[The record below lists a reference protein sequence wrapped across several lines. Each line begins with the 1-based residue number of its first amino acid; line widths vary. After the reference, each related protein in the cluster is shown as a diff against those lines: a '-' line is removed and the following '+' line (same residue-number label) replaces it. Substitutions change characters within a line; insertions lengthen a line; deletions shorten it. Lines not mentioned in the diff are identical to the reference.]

1 MQVGTGYFFDSRNRQ
16 MTALNGAAQRLQ
28 TQLATGKRLLAPS
41 DDPVATGRLARMSIT
56 QADQKQYAQN
66 VKLAGSLLAQSDS
79 TLASVSNNL
88 KRANEL
94 AIRAGN
100 ETLNAENRAAIA
112 AELDAMLDDM
122 FSLANMRDVR
132 GNALF
137 GGSADGDAYSR
148 APNGTISFAGQ
159 GEAPPVPIGAGVN
172 ISATDSGPRV
182 FEGFSMGGAPSDLF
196 KVIGDLAAALR
207 PGGSPDAATLKAN
220 IARAN
225 EGIGKAAERIDTSR
239 SSIGARAARLE
250 IEGDRLAQAAVD
262 NEIERGDIEGVDV
275 QTAVVELQ
283 KTMLA
288 LEATQ
293 ASFAKLSQL
302 SLFDYIR

>member
-28 TQLATGKRLLAPS
+28 TQLATGKKLLAPS
-41 DDPVATGRLARMSIT
+41 DDPVATGRLARMSIA
-56 QADQKQYAQN
+56 QADQSQYAQN
-66 VKLAGSLLAQSDS
+66 VKLAGSLLAQSDT
-79 TLASVSNNL
+79 TLEGVSNNL

-100 ETLNAENRAAIA
+100 ETLSAENRAAIA
-112 AELDAMLDDM
+112 VELEAMLEDM
-122 FSLANMRDVR
+122 LSLANTTDLR

-137 GGSADGDAYSR
+137 GGSADGPAYAR
-148 APNGTISFAGQ
+148 APDGTIRFAGQ
-159 GEAPPVPIGAGVN
+159 GEAPPVPIGAGVA
-172 ISATDSGPRV
+172 IAATDSGPRV
-182 FEGFSMGGAPSDLF
+182 FEGFTVGGNPSDLF
-196 KVIGDLAAALR
+196 KVVGDLAAALK
-207 PGGSPDAATLKAN
+207 PGGSPDTAALRTALDQ
-220 IARAN
+220 AR
-225 EGIGKAAERIDTSR
+225 EGIGKAAERIDTGR

-262 NEIERGDIEGVDV
+262 NEIERSEIEGVDV
-275 QTAVVELQ
+275 QSAVVELQ

-293 ASFAKLSQL
+293 ASFSKLSQL

>member
-16 MTALNGAAQRLQ
+16 MGALNGLAQRLQ
-28 TQLATGKRLLAPS
+28 TQLATGSKLLAPS
-41 DDPVATGRLARMSIT
+41 DDPVATGRLARLSIA

-66 VKLAGSLLAQSDS
+66 VKLASSLLAQTDS
-79 TLASVSNNL
+79 TLESISNNL

-100 ETLNAENRAAIA
+100 ETLSPENRAAIA

-122 FSLANMRDVR
+122 LSLANTTDLR

-137 GGSADGDAYSR
+137 GGSADGPAYTR
-148 APNGTISFAGQ
+148 APDGTISFAGA
-159 GEAPPVPIGAGVN
+159 GEAPPVPIGAGV
-172 ISATDSGPRV
+172 SVAATDSGPRV
-182 FEGFSMGGAPSDLF
+182 FEGFTVDGNPSDLF
-196 KVIGDLAAALR
+196 KVIGDLTAALKL
-207 PGGSPDAATLKAN
+207 GGVPDSAALKQA

-225 EGIGKAAERIDTSR
+225 EGIGKAAEKIDTGR
-239 SSIGARAARLE
+239 SSVGARAARLE
-250 IEGDRLAQAAVD
+250 IESDRLAQAAVD
-262 NEIERGDIEGVDV
+262 NEIERSSIEGVDV

-293 ASFAKLSQL
+293 ASFSKLTQL

>member
-16 MTALNGAAQRLQ
+16 MTALNGAAQRIQ
-28 TQLATGKRLLAPS
+28 TQLATGKKLLAPS
-41 DDPVATGRLARMSIT
+41 DDPVATGRLARLSIA
-56 QADQKQYAQN
+56 QADQSQYAQN
-66 VKLAGSLLAQSDS
+66 VKLASSLLAQSDS
-79 TLASVSNNL
+79 TLESISNNL

-100 ETLNAENRAAIA
+100 ETLSAENRAAIA

-122 FSLANMRDVR
+122 FALANTTDLR

-137 GGSADGDAYSR
+137 GGSADGPAYVR
-148 APNGTISFAGQ
+148 APDGTISFAGQ
-159 GEAPPVPIGAGVN
+159 GEAPPVPIGAGV
-172 ISATDSGPRV
+172 SVQATDSGPRL
-182 FEGFSMGGAPSDLF
+182 FEGFTVAGAPSDLF
-196 KVIGDLAAALR
+196 SVIGDLAAALK
-207 PGGSPDAATLKAN
+207 PGGVPDTAGLRQAL
-220 IARAN
+220 ARAN
-225 EGIGKAAERIDTSR
+225 EGIAKAAEQIDTGR
-239 SSIGARAARLE
+239 SSVGARAARME

-262 NEIERGDIEGVDV
+262 NEIERGNIEGIDV
-275 QTAVVELQ
+275 QEAVVQLQ

-293 ASFAKLSQL
+293 ASFSKLTQL

>member
-16 MTALNGAAQRLQ
+16 MSSLNGAAQRIQ
-28 TQLATGKRLLAPS
+28 TQLATGRKLLAPS
-41 DDPVATGRLARMSIT
+41 DDPVATGRLARLSIT
-56 QADQKQYAQN
+56 QADQDQYSRN

-79 TLASVSNNL
+79 TLESISNNL

-100 ETLNAENRAAIA
+100 ETLNAENRAAIS
-112 AELDAMLDDM
+112 AELDAILDDM
-122 FSLANMRDVR
+122 FSLANTTDLR

-137 GGSADGDAYSR
+137 GGSADGPAYLR
-148 APNGTISFAGQ
+148 APSGAISFGGQ
-159 GEAPPVPIGAGVN
+159 GEVPPVPIGAGVA
-172 ISATDSGPRV
+172 IQATDSGPRV
-182 FEGFSMGGAPSDLF
+182 FEGFTVGGAPSDLF
-196 KVIGDLAAALR
+196 QVVGDLAAALK
-207 PGGSPDAATLKAN
+207 PGGSADPAALRQAL
-220 IARAN
+220 ARAG
-225 EGIGKAAERIDTSR
+225 EGIAKASERIDTGR

-275 QTAVVELQ
+275 QAAVVELQ

-302 SLFDYIR
+302 SLFDYLR